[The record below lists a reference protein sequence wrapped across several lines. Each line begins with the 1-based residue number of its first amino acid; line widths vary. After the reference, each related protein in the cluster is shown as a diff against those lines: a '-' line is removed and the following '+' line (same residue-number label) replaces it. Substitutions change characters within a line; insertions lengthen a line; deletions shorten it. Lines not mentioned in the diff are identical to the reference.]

1 MNTLS
6 SYLESAHG
14 TLVQAAKIA
23 HLERHPEAENISKLI
38 DDLEEIDLCMSIAE
52 ETSKIN

>member
-1 MNTLS
+1 MTTLS
-6 SYLESAHG
+6 SYLESAHDI
-14 TLVQAAKIA
+14 LVQAAKIA

-52 ETSKIN
+52 EISKTK